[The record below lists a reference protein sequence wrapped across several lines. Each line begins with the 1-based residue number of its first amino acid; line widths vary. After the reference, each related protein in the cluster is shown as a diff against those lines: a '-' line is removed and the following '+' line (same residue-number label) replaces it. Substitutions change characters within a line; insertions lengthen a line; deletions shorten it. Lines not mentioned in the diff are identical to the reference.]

1 MFLHV
6 MYHAVQ
12 VAVNLLTYSEL
23 FFKNNL
29 MMSQSRDKKRD
40 NKLTTPPSLGRN
52 ILGGGSIVF
61 FCGMSQNLLGWIPHS
76 PIFFGICILAP
87 NS

>member
-1 MFLHV
+1 
-6 MYHAVQ
+6 
-12 VAVNLLTYSEL
+12 
-23 FFKNNL
+23 

-61 FCGMSQNLLGWIPHS
+61 LWDESKSVGDESLIPPSSLEFASLLLTVRWTKV
-76 PIFFGICILAP
+76 
-87 NS
+87 